1 MATGRDDMELEDGNL
16 RPLTPARRRGVGR
29 GWLGAATAI
38 SALLAGAP
46 ALAQETESSSEP
58 IMTASQQAAPPA
70 ADAPVNY
77 IVPDLSPARGA
88 PRPWPSAGFTLRPS
102 AAILGDWTSFSQD
115 EDSVS
120 QVGRQKD
127 AYEWRG
133 FRLQVLGS
141 FGGSYRVNYQ
151 FGGEYKGFDS
161 DPTDNWQLT
170 DMSLTF
176 PVGQNTRI
184 AVGKIKE
191 AFAYEMVGDAANLP
205 QSERVLSPFFVSRNT
220 GVRVTHVLGPDKRVN
235 VSYGFADD
243 GWDVGTSTNRGTDY
257 FARVS
262 GLAWDDA
269 ANGRYLHL
277 GASYRYAAADGSI
290 RYKGRPGS
298 NVASNF
304 VDTGEFPAD
313 GARHYGLEGLVSW
326 GGLSLLGEYATA
338 SVDSQAKGDPRF
350 SGWYLTGSW
359 VLTGEARPYDRK
371 VGYARRVI
379 PKSPWGAPELVV
391 RYSDVDLDDGP
402 VQGGRFTRV
411 DLGVNWWATTRW
423 KFGVD
428 WGRTELDR
436 LGKTGKTDTV
446 LTRIQWVY

>member
-1 MATGRDDMELEDGNL
+1 MRRSNLNGRQAPG
-16 RPLTPARRRGVGR
+16 T
-29 GWLGAATAI
+29 GWLCSTSAALAVL
-38 SALLAGAP
+38 SATP

-58 IMTASQQAAPPA
+58 IMTARAVAAPPA
-70 ADAPVNY
+70 ASAPVKY
-77 IVPDLSPARGA
+77 IVPDLSVVRGA
-88 PRPWPSAGFTLRPS
+88 PRPWPSPGFVLRPS
-102 AAILGDWTSFSQD
+102 AALIADWTSFDQD
-115 EDSVS
+115 DDSIA

-127 AYEWRG
+127 TSEWRG

-170 DMSLTF
+170 DMSVTF
-176 PVGQNTRI
+176 PVGETTRI

-205 QSERVLSPFFVSRNT
+205 HSERVLSPFFVSRNT
-220 GVRVTHVLGPDKRVN
+220 GVRVTHVLGPDKRMN
-235 VSYGFADD
+235 LSYGFAND
-243 GWDVGTSTNRGTDY
+243 GWDIGSSTHRGTDY

-269 ANGRYLHL
+269 ENGRYLHL
-277 GASYRYAAADGSI
+277 GASYRHAAAAGAI
-290 RYKGRPGS
+290 RYRGRPGS

-304 VDTGEFPAD
+304 VDTGEFPSN
-313 GARHYGLEGLVSW
+313 GGNHYGLEGLFSW
-326 GGLSLLGEYATA
+326 GGFSVLGEYATA
-338 SVDSQAKGDPRF
+338 AVESQAKGDPRF
-350 SGWYLTGSW
+350 NGWYLTGSW
-359 VLTGEARPYDRK
+359 VMTGEARPYDRK
-371 VGYARRVI
+371 SGYARRVI
-379 PKSPWGAPELVV
+379 PTSPWGAPELVV

-423 KFGVD
+423 KFGID
-428 WGRTELDR
+428 LGRTELDR
-436 LGKTGKTDTV
+436 MGKSGTTDTV
-446 LTRIQWVY
+446 LTRIQWIY